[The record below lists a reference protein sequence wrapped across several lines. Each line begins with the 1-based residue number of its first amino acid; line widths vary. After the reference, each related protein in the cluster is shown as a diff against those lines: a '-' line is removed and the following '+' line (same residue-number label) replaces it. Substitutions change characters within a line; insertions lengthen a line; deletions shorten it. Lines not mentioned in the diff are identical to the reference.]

1 MSDDDTRDPSQAAG
15 SSTPAASGNRKT
27 LEEYAADYEE
37 LMDADLPVSLGFSAR
52 LNMLWDLA
60 NVAPGQTEGRTLS
73 IMGINRQWRET
84 DVRKWL
90 QKDVLPPRLDLHN
103 MVKFLVAQLGPDQ
116 DVRRWEAFL
125 VYGSPIVSSPV
136 NQALYREDQ
145 TRREIASI
153 IFARITQEYG
163 IAPSAYE
170 ADQVFQRC
178 LTLMHKFNIY
188 ELRDFQAGHLEPFRS
203 YMFPA
208 E

>member
-1 MSDDDTRDPSQAAG
+1 MAVKTTGERG
-15 SSTPAASGNRKT
+15 RGRKPATALRGAKSV
-27 LEEYAADYEE
+27 EEYAREFEQA
-37 LMDADLPVSLGFSAR
+37 MDAELPVSLGFSAR

-60 NVAPGQTEGRTLS
+60 GSAPPQTEGRVISVL
-73 IMGINRQWRET
+73 GINRQWREA

-103 MVKFLVAQLGPDQ
+103 MVKFLVAQLDSSQ

-125 VYGSPIVSSPV
+125 IYGSPIVSSPI

-145 TRREIASI
+145 TRREIAST
-153 IFARITQEYG
+153 IFAQITDEYG
-163 IAPSAYE
+163 IPPSAYE

-188 ELRDFQAGHLEPFRS
+188 ELRDFQAGHLEPFKS
-203 YMFPA
+203 YMFPS

>member
-1 MSDDDTRDPSQAAG
+1 MSADIDTDGGADG
-15 SSTPAASGNRKT
+15 GRKT
-27 LEEYAADYEE
+27 VEDYAREFEQSRDEE
-37 LMDADLPVSLGFSAR
+37 LPVCLGFSAR

-60 NVAPGQTEGRTLS
+60 NVAPAQSEGRVISVL
-73 IMGINRQWRET
+73 GINRDWREAQ
-84 DVRKWL
+84 VRKWL

-136 NQALYREDQ
+136 NQNLYRDDQ
-145 TRREIASI
+145 TRREIASV
-153 IFARITQEYG
+153 IFAQITNEYG
-163 IAPSAYE
+163 IPPSAYE
-170 ADQVFQRC
+170 ADVVFQRC

-188 ELRDFQAGHLEPFRS
+188 ELRDFQAGHLEPFKS
-203 YMFPA
+203 YMFPG